1 MMESLQLTGR
11 ETVFGNYLAERLERI
26 GIQTNSEEGLHII
39 CCADGDAVDCDML
52 IRPSG
57 SISPPT
63 FSNTELV
70 LHDLY
75 IPSGSGDWGPSEIEQ
90 HLDWLVNSSGESP
103 IGEARHW
110 VHIRDVVDMVA
121 LLLDDPPTGRIDVCG
136 RRCWSNEAM
145 SAELEML
152 FSRVKAAEKKTFQLE
167 NLKIFEPKV
176 EPTVAK
182 NRPDLSPLHSALQAV
197 GEVGWHPL
205 VPFRVGLMECIAYQ
219 LE

>member
-1 MMESLQLTGR
+1 MESLQLTGR
-11 ETVFGNYLAERLERI
+11 DTEFGNYLAERLERI
-26 GIQTNSEEGLHII
+26 GIQTNSEEGFHII

-57 SISPPT
+57 SILPPT
-63 FSNTELV
+63 FSNTELI

-103 IGEARHW
+103 IGEPRHW

-176 EPTVAK
+176 EPTVAQK
-182 NRPDLSPLHSALQAV
+182 RPDLSPLHSALQAV

-205 VPFRVGLMECIAYQ
+205 VPLRVGLMECIAYQ

>member
-1 MMESLQLTGR
+1 M
-11 ETVFGNYLAERLERI
+11 
-26 GIQTNSEEGLHII
+26 
-39 CCADGDAVDCDML
+39 
-52 IRPSG
+52 
-57 SISPPT
+57 
-63 FSNTELV
+63 
-70 LHDLY
+70 Y